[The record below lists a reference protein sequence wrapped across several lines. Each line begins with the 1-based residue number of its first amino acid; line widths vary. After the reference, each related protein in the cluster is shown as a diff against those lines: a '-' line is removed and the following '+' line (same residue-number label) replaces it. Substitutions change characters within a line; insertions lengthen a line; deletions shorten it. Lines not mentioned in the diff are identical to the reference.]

1 MPLNSYGVLRA
12 IPVDAGREDDDPRS
26 PHFQIIAEAGGVRW
40 RIPVNVR
47 SSKNQTND
55 PNRPDKSL
63 VLFRLEDPLTNTVVP
78 ARLSVLTEG
87 FHDRTSGAPALDYFR
102 EPLFDKAAMQ
112 IVKFTGP
119 DVSDDVQDILE
130 VHVRRAIANRSPIF
144 AFGEP
149 FDATESPRPPDVQF
163 RTTRGVH
170 DIHMN
175 QGNPPPGSFFEQN
188 GVFQDGAVLIR
199 HSDDRWIAF
208 FVAFQTQLL
217 PTDDVSGKPLPGAKP
232 IKTVDSGMDTSTPSP
247 SDGPVQIVAAMV
259 NPTGADTGLETVTIL
274 NVSADPVTLDGWKL
288 IDKNQRA
295 ETLAGVLGAG
305 DARRVRLSGAGA
317 QLSNDGGTIQLR
329 DGAARLMH
337 AVTYSKAAAGVSGV
351 TLRF

>member
-1 MPLNSYGVLRA
+1 MPLKDYGVLRA
-12 IPVDAGREDDDPRS
+12 TPVEFGREDNDPRS
-26 PHFQIIAEAGGVRW
+26 PHFQIVAEAGGIRW

-47 SSKNQTND
+47 STKNQTND

-63 VLFRLEDPLTNTVVP
+63 VLFRLEDPLANTVVP
-78 ARLSVLTEG
+78 ARLAALPEG
-87 FHDRTSGAPALDYFR
+87 FHDKNSGAPRLDYFR

-130 VHVRRAIANRSPIF
+130 VHVKRAITFGSPIF

-149 FDATESPRPPDVQF
+149 FDATTNPRQPDIQF
-163 RTTRGVH
+163 QTTRGVH

-175 QGNPPPGSFFEQN
+175 QGNPPGSFFSQN
-188 GVFQDGAVLIR
+188 GVFQDGGLIIR

-217 PTDDVSGKPLPGAKP
+217 PTEDASGNPLPGAKP

-259 NPTGADTGLETVTIL
+259 NPAGSDPGLETVTIL
-274 NVSADPVTLDGWKL
+274 NVSADSVTLDGWKL

-295 ETLAGVLGAG
+295 ETLTGTLGAG

-329 DGAARLMH
+329 DAGGRLMH